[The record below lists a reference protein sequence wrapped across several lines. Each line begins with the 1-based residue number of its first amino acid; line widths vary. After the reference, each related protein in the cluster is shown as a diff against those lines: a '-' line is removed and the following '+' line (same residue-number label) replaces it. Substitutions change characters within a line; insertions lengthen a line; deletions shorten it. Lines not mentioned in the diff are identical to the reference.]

1 MAASSIKIPAIT
13 SLSNFTESING
24 LVYAD
29 PGAGKTVL
37 GGTANNALILATE
50 AGTISA
56 KRSGSSARVVKVP
69 TWNVF
74 EEIVRRARRGDER
87 FLKPDWWII
96 DTLTEAQ
103 NLLMRQILEDAHEEN
118 KSRGIDTP
126 QIQDWGVYQNRFKR
140 VVKAI
145 NDLPVNVLYLCHT
158 MTDEDEEGNQV
169 VLPAIQGKNGTN
181 DPLTMSRWVC
191 GTVHFYGYL
200 KVKHNGENEF
210 RRLICK
216 RSGPYFGKDRYGVLL
231 PYIDDPNMVDIEKRI
246 VDSMPDKEGKLSA

>member
-1 MAASSIKIPAIT
+1 MASATVKLPAIS
-13 SLSNFTESING
+13 SLADFTESING

-37 GGTANNALILATE
+37 GGTTNGLILATE

-56 KRSGSSARVVKVP
+56 KRAGSKALVQP
-69 TWNVF
+69 IPNWNALMEV
-74 EEIVRRARRGDER
+74 VRRARRGDTKYLDR
-87 FLKPDWWII
+87 DWWVI

-103 NLLMRQILEDAHEEN
+103 NLLMRQILQDAHDEN
-118 KSRGIDTP
+118 KSRNLDQP
-126 QIQDWGVYQNRFKR
+126 QIQDWGIYQNQFKR

-200 KVKHNGENEF
+200 KVKHTGDKEF

-231 PYIDDPNMVDIEKRI
+231 PYVDDPNMLEIQKRI
-246 VDSMPDKEGKLSA
+246 EDSMPKEKVS